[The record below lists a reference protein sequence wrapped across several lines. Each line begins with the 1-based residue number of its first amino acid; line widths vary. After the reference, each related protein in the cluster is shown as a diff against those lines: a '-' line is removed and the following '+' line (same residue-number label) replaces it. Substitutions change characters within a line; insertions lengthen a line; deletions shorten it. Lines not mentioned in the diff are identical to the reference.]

1 MDRDI
6 TPLEGLLIMYLSM
19 IGTLYAISLGIGVA
33 VVLVDG
39 LLWIW
44 LR

>member
-19 IGTLYAISLGIGVA
+19 IGTIYAVA
-33 VVLVDG
+33 YAFGAWVVLMY
-39 LLWIW
+39 LARWIG
-44 LR
+44 